1 MLIHQL
7 EFQPAQ
13 DADAFAAVPA
23 SAAVFL
29 LRGDEQSE
37 PYVTKTANLRRR
49 LQRLL
54 SVPEERTKRLNLAMR
69 AVDRVHPDR
78 FRL

>member
-1 MLIHQL
+1 VLIHQL

-23 SAAVFL
+23 SAAVFPCAAKQL
-29 LRGDEQSE
+29 E

-54 SVPEERTKRLNLAMR
+54 SVPGNAPS
-69 AVDRVHPDR
+69 A
-78 FRL
+78 